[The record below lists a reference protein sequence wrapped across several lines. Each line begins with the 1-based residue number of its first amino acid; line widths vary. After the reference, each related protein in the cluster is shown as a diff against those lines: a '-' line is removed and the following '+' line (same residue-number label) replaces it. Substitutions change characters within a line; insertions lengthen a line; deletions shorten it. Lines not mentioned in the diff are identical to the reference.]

1 MGVRTLPKALLSI
14 NKRVIFQ
21 LAPSTPK
28 YSNLGHCIAGPHS
41 SIAGITIWG
50 FSISA
55 LDLLPAAI
63 ANWLSVIMVRRSP
76 RDLHTTTHPKPHKR
90 LSAQLDAQKWCD
102 CVGWYAELNPYQYA
116 IANSYNSGILF
127 NARASDAVTPM
138 TSNSLQ
144 SLTSTS
150 SMSCWNFCGGI
161 SCVTS
166 SSTSSSS

>member
-63 ANWLSVIMVRRSP
+63 ANWLSVIIHFSVGTETDKKGPTFP
-76 RDLHTTTHPKPHKR
+76 RDRPISKDK
-90 LSAQLDAQKWCD
+90 
-102 CVGWYAELNPYQYA
+102 
-116 IANSYNSGILF
+116 GI
-127 NARASDAVTPM
+127 DH
-138 TSNSLQ
+138 
-144 SLTSTS
+144 
-150 SMSCWNFCGGI
+150 
-161 SCVTS
+161 
-166 SSTSSSS
+166 